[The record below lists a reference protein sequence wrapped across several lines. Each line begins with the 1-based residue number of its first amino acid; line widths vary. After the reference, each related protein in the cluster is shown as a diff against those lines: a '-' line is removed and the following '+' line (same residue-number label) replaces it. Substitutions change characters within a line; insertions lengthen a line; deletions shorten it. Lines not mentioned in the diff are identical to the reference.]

1 MYTVASDVSRSGTTS
16 KHAPFPRALR
26 WGRLRRQRRTQKIE
40 RARSAIISTLASAP
54 SPDVSASISAS
65 PAKEPSPSSTASATR
80 IPVRISGQYGIPLCA
95 TPTLNATALEE
106 GLLNHPD
113 KHFVNYIVSSC
124 KNGVDI
130 GYTGP
135 RTFRCSQ
142 NWPSSLEHAAA
153 VDMSIAK
160 DISLER
166 KLGPFPVPP
175 FINFVGS
182 PMGAF
187 LKKRSSTKVRVI
199 HDLSWPPGLS
209 VNDHISSELF
219 SLQYMSVDDVANI
232 IKDIGRGA
240 LLAKLDLSDAFH
252 HILVRPEDWELLG
265 STWKDKTGLTQY
277 YVSAVLPFG
286 LRSSPKLFND
296 FAQAAQFIMQYAGVT
311 YVNHYLDDYIT
322 VGVPDSEEC
331 QNNMNIMT
339 TVCHNLNFGI
349 NPDKVVSPCTA
360 LEFLGIWV
368 DSEKMELRI
377 SAERL
382 LNIMNELAQWSS
394 RRRAKKRALLSLI
407 GKLIFVSRVVRSG
420 RSFVRR
426 MIYTS
431 KKAKHLHHFIRLDSE
446 FRADLAWWS
455 HFLPSWNGISMFY
468 DKHWTD
474 NADLELYTDASNT
487 ALSGY
492 FNGSWFVELVQ
503 ELEGNSINHRELR
516 AVVLAAAT
524 WSQAWSGKRILF
536 HCDNMSVVNILRSGT
551 SRNPLLMALVRS
563 LLYLA
568 AVNCFEFS
576 ATYINTKDNDV
587 ADALSR
593 LDWHRFWGLAP
604 DASVTMTPPATI
616 PQGF

>member
-1 MYTVASDVSRSGTTS
+1 MFTVALDANQLGTPS
-16 KHAPFPRALR
+16 KPAPFPRALR
-26 WGRLRRQRRTQKIE
+26 WGRLRRQRRTQMIK
-40 RARSAIISTLASAP
+40 RARSAIISTLASVLTP
-54 SPDVSASISAS
+54 NVTASISVN
-65 PAKEPSPSSTASATR
+65 PATEPGLTSTANVIRT
-80 IPVRISGQYGIPLCA
+80 PVSITGQHGITLCA
-95 TPTLNATALEE
+95 TPTLNAAALEE
-106 GLLNHPD
+106 GLLHHPD
-113 KHFVNYIVSSC
+113 KFFVNYIVSAC

-130 GYTGP
+130 GFRGP
-135 RTFRCSQ
+135 RSYRCSQ
-142 NWPSSLEHAAA
+142 NWQSSRDHAAA
-153 VDMSIAK
+153 VSKSIAK
-160 DISLER
+160 DLSLGR
-166 KLGPFPVPP
+166 KLGPFSVPP

-199 HDLSWPPGLS
+199 HDLSWPPGSS
-209 VNDHISSELF
+209 VNDHISAELF
-219 SLQYMSVDDVANI
+219 SLQYMSVDDVANV

-252 HILVRPEDWELLG
+252 HILVWPEDWELLG
-265 STWKDKTGLTQY
+265 STWQDNNGLTQF

-296 FAQAAQFIMQYAGVT
+296 FAQAAQFIMQYAGVS

-322 VGVPDSEEC
+322 VGVRDSEEC
-331 QNNMNIMT
+331 HTNLNIMT
-339 TVCHNLNFGI
+339 EVCNNLNFGI
-349 NPDKVVSPCTA
+349 NPDKVVNPCTA

-377 SAERL
+377 SADRL
-382 LNIMNELAQWSS
+382 TDIMSDLAQWTH
-394 RRRAKKRALLSLI
+394 RCRAKKRALLSLI

-431 KKAKHLHHFIRLDSE
+431 KKAKHLHHFIRLDGE

-455 HFLPSWNGISMFY
+455 HFLPSWNGISLFY

-474 NADLELYTDASNT
+474 NADLDLYTDASNI

-503 ELEGNSINHRELR
+503 NLEGNSINHRELR

-576 ATYINTKDNDV
+576 ATYINTKENDV

-593 LDWHRFWGLAP
+593 LDWYRFWGLAP
-604 DASVTMTPPATI
+604 EASVTMTVPGII
-616 PQGF
+616 PHGF